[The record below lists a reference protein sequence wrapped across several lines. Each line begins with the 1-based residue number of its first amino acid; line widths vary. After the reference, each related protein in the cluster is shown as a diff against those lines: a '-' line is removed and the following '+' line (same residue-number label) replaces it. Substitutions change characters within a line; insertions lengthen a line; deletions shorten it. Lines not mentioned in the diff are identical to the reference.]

1 MARVTP
7 AFIAQCKQ
15 QEKEK
20 ARLYSIENALNPLD
34 NEIHAGDL
42 FGEIVPY
49 INRIYGIKSISGDL
63 YQIVAECVNTRIT
76 ITEVHDAD
84 RGF

>member
-1 MARVTP
+1 M
-7 AFIAQCKQ
+7 
-15 QEKEK
+15 
-20 ARLYSIENALNPLD
+20 ARLYSIENTLNPLD

-76 ITEVHDAD
+76 ITEIHDAD
-84 RGF
+84 RGL